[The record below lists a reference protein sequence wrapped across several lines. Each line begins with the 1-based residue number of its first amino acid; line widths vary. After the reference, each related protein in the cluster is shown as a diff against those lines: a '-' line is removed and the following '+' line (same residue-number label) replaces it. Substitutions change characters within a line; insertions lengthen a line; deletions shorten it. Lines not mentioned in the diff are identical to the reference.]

1 MKNIIYL
8 FLITFL
14 IYNLNINCEDCFSA
28 SASSYKEC
36 SIYNNVTKGT
46 ICCYVKG
53 SNDGNCLEVDAI
65 FENKTL
71 TYKSKKISGSLI
83 CSTEYSKS
91 HYLII
96 KTNIIFFII
105 ILIFI
110 FL

>member
-1 MKNIIYL
+1 MKYIKYFI
-8 FLITFL
+8 LITFL
-14 IYNLNINCEDCFSA
+14 IYKININCQGCETA
-28 SASSYKEC
+28 KASSYKEC
-36 SIYNNVTKGT
+36 SVYNNETAGT

-71 TYKSKKISGSLI
+71 TYKSKKISGALI
-83 CSTEYSKS
+83 CSTSYSKS
-91 HYLII
+91 NYLII
-96 KTNIIFFII
+96 KTNIKFFIL